1 MTAATLEEVLA
12 AHGPSGFINS
22 REGWVECECGE
33 RLHLACGWTV
43 GGGFGEVRKT
53 RDAHVAAAVRSWLAD
68 RLADEGLREA
78 VAEAV
83 GDVWLDGGH
92 GLGCEYRD
100 EPHDITATKATT
112 TALAAVTAALTT
124 PPNPTTTEEPR

>member
-1 MTAATLEEVLA
+1 MTAATLEEVLRSHLPRDRYDDEGA
-12 AHGPSGFINS
+12 SVGTYCICGGWEGDYFADGEAGPF
-22 REGWVECECGE
+22 
-33 RLHLACGWTV
+33 
-43 GGGFGEVRKT
+43 
-53 RDAHVAAAVRSWLAD
+53 DDHVAAAVRAWLAD
-68 RLADEGLREA
+68 RLADGGLREA

-112 TALAAVTAALTT
+112 AALAAVTAALT
-124 PPNPTTTEEPR
+124 EGAGDE

>member
-1 MTAATLEEVLA
+1 MTAATLEAVLA
-12 AHGPSGFINS
+12 DHDWLTPRGYAWPCCTCG
-22 REGWVECECGE
+22 VEFPGGE
-33 RLHLACGWTV
+33 DDA
-43 GGGFGEVRKT
+43 F
-53 RDAHVAAAVRSWLAD
+53 AHVAAAVRSWLAD

-92 GLGCEYRD
+92 GLGCECRD

-112 TALAAVTAALTT
+112 AALAAVTAA
-124 PPNPTTTEEPR
+124 PTEGAGDE